1 MTRIL
6 LADVG
11 NTRVKWAVSD
21 GDRLSPQRAADHARW
36 TADDWAREV
45 LATGGRVDRVAAV
58 TVAGEQ
64 PRAALV
70 AAAARHD
77 IDDVRFYASTAAGCG
92 VTNAYPR
99 PELLGADRWAAM
111 VGARALFGARACCVV
126 DVGTA
131 ATVDAIT
138 ATGQHLGGFIVPG
151 PRLMVAS
158 LLHGTSD
165 LASHSARSDPN
176 ERALFADN
184 TRDAIE
190 RGCRVT
196 LAALV
201 DRACHALARDAGD
214 APVLVL
220 TGGAAGEVAP
230 YVVTAIEHVP
240 DLVLQGVFCL
250 ARSDT

>member
-6 LADVG
+6 LADIG

-21 GDRLSPQRAADHARW
+21 GDRLSPQQAADRARW
-36 TADDWAREV
+36 TEDDWDREV
-45 LATGGRVDRVAAV
+45 LAASGRIDRVAAV

-70 AAAARHD
+70 AAAARHG
-77 IDDVRFYASTAAGCG
+77 IDDVRFYASTAAACG
-92 VTNAYPR
+92 VTSAYPR

-111 VGARALFGARACCVV
+111 VGAHALFGARACCVV
-126 DVGTA
+126 DIGTA
-131 ATVDAIT
+131 ATIDALT

-165 LASHSARSDPN
+165 LASHSARSDPH

-201 DRACHALARDAGD
+201 DRSCEELARDAGA

-230 YVVTAIEHVP
+230 YVVTAVEHVP
-240 DLVLQGVFCL
+240 DLVLQGIYRL
-250 ARSDT
+250 AQSDT